1 MSQLSIFVYLHGF
14 YCKKK
19 KKIEF
24 QRISLTLTV
33 AFPSLLLL
41 KKFLIVNVR
50 SQDTGLAYIAEKG
63 TGGRESWLSAAV

>member
-14 YCKKK
+14 YCKQT
-19 KKIEF
+19 KKIEL
-24 QRISLTLTV
+24 QRISLTPTV

-50 SQDTGLAYIAEKG
+50 FQDTGLAYIAEKG
-63 TGGRESWLSAAV
+63 TGGRESWHSAAV

>member
-1 MSQLSIFVYLHGF
+1 MSQLSVFVYLHGF

-19 KKIEF
+19 NIEF
-24 QRISLTLTV
+24 QRISSTLTV